1 MSIPQSYDERYNS
14 QQPAIEVLQ
23 GLGYQYI
30 EAERAEAMR
39 ENLYSVLL
47 KTVLETKLK
56 ELNSYQYKDVTYKF
70 SEANIQQ
77 AMRDLDEPLTN
88 GLVKANES
96 IYETLMLG
104 RTYTELLP
112 DGSKKSFTIQY
123 IDWENV
129 ENNVFHIVEEFSVER
144 VDGRS
149 TVRPDIVLF
158 VNGIPFAIIEC
169 KKASISMEQG
179 ISQMIRNQKMTMFP
193 NCLSLYRW

>member
-1 MSIPQSYDERYNS
+1 MSIPQSYDERYIS

-30 EAERAEAMR
+30 QAEQAEAMR

-56 ELNSYQYKDVTYKF
+56 ELNSYQYRDVTYKF
-70 SEANIQQ
+70 SEANIQTSDARFWMSHSQ
-77 AMRDLDEPLTN
+77 N

-112 DGSKKSFTIQY
+112 DGSKKSF
-123 IDWENV
+123 DD
-129 ENNVFHIVEEFSVER
+129 SV
-144 VDGRS
+144 
-149 TVRPDIVLF
+149 
-158 VNGIPFAIIEC
+158 
-169 KKASISMEQG
+169 
-179 ISQMIRNQKMTMFP
+179 
-193 NCLSLYRW
+193 Y

>member
-1 MSIPQSYDERYNS
+1 MSIPQSYDERYIS

-23 GLGYQYI
+23 GLGYKYI
-30 EAERAEAMR
+30 EVEQAEAMR
-39 ENLYSVLL
+39 ENLYTVLL
-47 KTVLETKLK
+47 KTVLEEKLK
-56 ELNSYQYKDVTYKF
+56 ELNSYQYKGVTYKF
-70 SEANIQQ
+70 SDTNIQQ

-112 DGSKKSFTIQY
+112 DGSKKSFTVQY

-144 VDGRS
+144 VDGRG

-158 VNGIPFAIIEC
+158 VNGIPFAVIEC
-169 KKASISMEQG
+169 K
-179 ISQMIRNQKMTMFP
+179 RLRFP
-193 NCLSLYRW
+193 WNKGLVK